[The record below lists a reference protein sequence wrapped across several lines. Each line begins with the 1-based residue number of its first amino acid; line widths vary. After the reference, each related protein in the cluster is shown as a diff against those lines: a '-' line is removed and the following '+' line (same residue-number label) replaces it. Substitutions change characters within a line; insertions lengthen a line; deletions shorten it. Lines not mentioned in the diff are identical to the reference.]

1 VAGPQAGGRD
11 RTPQAGGR
19 DRTPQAGGRDRTPL
33 DWLDPRV
40 ERYVLVEDGELL
52 RDEVIRHWAASV
64 WPMVR
69 LGVGLWL
76 LASAFVFT
84 SWFFWVVLALALG
97 LFGQAVWV
105 LTDQFRDRFVVTNQ
119 KVYRVHGNVN
129 QVRASMPLTRI
140 LDITVDRPVIGRILG
155 YGHFVFES
163 AAQDQGL
170 REIKWVPEID
180 ERERLIQRVIH
191 EAGLG
196 TGPTTLT
203 ATEDDGT

>member
-1 VAGPQAGGRD
+1 VSGPQAGGRD
-11 RTPQAGGR
+11 RTA
-19 DRTPQAGGRDRTPL
+19 L

-52 RDEVIRHWAASV
+52 RDEVIRHWAAGI
-64 WPMVR
+64 WPLVR
-69 LGVGLWL
+69 LALGLWVFS
-76 LASAFVFT
+76 AAFVLT
-84 SWFFWVVLALALG
+84 SWFFWVPLALALVVIA
-97 LFGQAVWV
+97 QALWV
-105 LTDQFRDRFVVTNQ
+105 LVDQFRDRFVVTNQ
-119 KVYRVHGNVN
+119 KVYRVHGNIN

-170 REIKWVPEID
+170 REIKWVPHID

-196 TGPTTLT
+196 TGPTTTT

>member
-1 VAGPQAGGRD
+1 VTGPQAAGRD
-11 RTPQAGGR
+11 RTI
-19 DRTPQAGGRDRTPL
+19 L
-33 DWLDPRV
+33 DWLDPHV
-40 ERYVLVEDGELL
+40 GRYVLVEDGEML
-52 RDEVIRHWAASV
+52 RDEVVRHWAASI
-64 WPMVR
+64 WPITR
-69 LGVGLWL
+69 LCLGLWIF
-76 LASAFVFT
+76 AGCFVFT
-84 SWFFWVVLALALG
+84 TWFFWVVLLLAVG
-97 LFGQAVWV
+97 LTGQALWV
-105 LTDQFRDRFVVTNQ
+105 LADQFRDRFVVTNQ
-119 KVYRVHGNVN
+119 KVYRVHGNLN

-196 TGPTTLT
+196 TGPTTLSE
-203 ATEDDGT
+203 TEDDGT

>member
-1 VAGPQAGGRD
+1 VSGPHTGGRD
-11 RTPQAGGR
+11 RTA
-19 DRTPQAGGRDRTPL
+19 L

-40 ERYVLVEDGELL
+40 ERYVLIEDGEML
-52 RDEVIRHWAASV
+52 RDEVVRHWAASI
-64 WPMVR
+64 WPILR

-76 LASAFVFT
+76 FAGAFVFT
-84 SWFFWVVLALALG
+84 TFFFWVVLLLSFALVCQAL
-97 LFGQAVWV
+97 WV
-105 LTDQFRDRFVVTNQ
+105 LVDQFRDRFVVTNQ
-119 KVYRVHGNVN
+119 KVYRVHGNLN

-140 LDITVDRPVIGRILG
+140 LDITVDRPVIGRLLG